1 MKTLMIF
8 ALMIVSAAIARAD
21 WETLK
26 EGQEKDEALQAVG
39 VPLIMSKSRS
49 GLQET
54 WTYDSGGYIL
64 FERGRVRYWAAPKAA
79 LRVKL
84 TRAAPVFPGTRLA
97 KN

>member
-8 ALMIVSAAIARAD
+8 VLLVISAASARAD
-21 WETLK
+21 WKTLK
-26 EGQEKDEALQAVG
+26 EGQEKAAALQTVG
-39 VPLIMSKSRS
+39 VPLLMSKSRS

-64 FERGRVRYWAAPKAA
+64 FERGRVRYWEAPKPVV
-79 LRVKL
+79 RVKL
-84 TRAAPVFPGTRLA
+84 TRAVPVFPGTRLA